1 MKSIKNDQGVMI
13 VFHEWDSSGEGQIFQ
28 KAPATYTRM
37 TLQWVEF
44 QNQTIC
50 LFAVQEDE

>member
-1 MKSIKNDQGVMI
+1 MI

-28 KAPATYTRM
+28 KAPATYTMM

-50 LFAVQEDE
+50 LFAVQEEE